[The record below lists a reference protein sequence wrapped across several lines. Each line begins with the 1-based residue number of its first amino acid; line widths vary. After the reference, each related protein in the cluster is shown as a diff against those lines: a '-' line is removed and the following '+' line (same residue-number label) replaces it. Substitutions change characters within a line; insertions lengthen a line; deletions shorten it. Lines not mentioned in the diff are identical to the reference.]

1 MLQIVKKYPTRQMLQ
16 LGESVEI
23 PTMPLDRFADHWE
36 LDHQQLAK
44 ITRRSY
50 STVRKWFMCNGSTPD
65 FEVLARLAAIHQRWL
80 GQSR

>member
-1 MLQIVKKYPTRQMLQ
+1 MLRTAKKYPTRQMLQ
-16 LGESVEI
+16 LGESTEI
-23 PTMPLDRFADHWE
+23 PTMTLDRFAEYWE

-80 GQSR
+80 KHSN